1 MIIFGIIFEDTP
13 LWDALGE
20 KIRILLSGLYL
31 VSYDNLL
38 FRNFILAD

>member
-20 KIRILLSGLYL
+20 KSHFTFGALSG
-31 VSYDNLL
+31 
-38 FRNFILAD
+38 IL